1 MEKAIADA
9 NGYAFG
15 PRGRRTEADFF
26 WVPCCPVVLFQSGET
41 LARLLSLAE

>member
-9 NGYAFG
+9 NGHAFG
-15 PRGRRTEADFF
+15 PRGRRTEAGFF
-26 WVPCCPVVLFQSGET
+26 WVPCCPDVLFRSGEN